1 MGCGQCSSGGCGSV
15 KTLATDE
22 KTNHKTAGCSS
33 GGCSTGCT
41 KLNTFDWLS
50 DMALPSSM
58 RYDVVEIKFK
68 GGRKGYFRNTKKLDL
83 YTGDFVACQMPTG
96 FHVGTVSLQ
105 GELVRLQLI
114 KKGVPDNNEITKIL
128 RKATEQDLEKHEQAI
143 NRDMP
148 TLFRVRQLISD
159 FKLKMKLSDVEF
171 QSDNSK
177 ATFYYSAED
186 RVDFRE
192 LIKGLASEFRIRV
205 DMRQISMRQ
214 EAARIGG
221 IGSCGRELCCS
232 TWLTDFKSI
241 STSAARYQNLSLNP
255 AKLSGQ
261 CGRLK
266 CCLNY
271 ELETYVDALQDIPK
285 VTKALFT
292 EKGEAYLQKTDIF
305 RRLMWFGY
313 KNDSNWYPIPT
324 TRVVEIMEMNK
335 AGKKPVSLEDLNLLI
350 DVVRDKEPINNEL
363 DRLDKKLAAKT
374 PGNKKRPNR
383 KGKPQS
389 KGNAR
394 PNSNR
399 PPQAKG
405 NQEEA
410 SSDRKPNNRPPRAK
424 GNQGEVSADRKPS
437 SRPQQA
443 KTNQGEPSSDRK
455 PNPNRRQRP
464 PQAKTGQP
472 ADKKPRP
479 IKGKTNPGAPSSE
492 GTATASNDQAS
503 PARKSNNRRNNRKRP
518 NKNNN
523 SSPNNEKS

>member
-15 KTLATDE
+15 KTLATNE

-58 RYDVVEIKFK
+58 RYDVVEVKFK

-83 YTGDFVACQMPTG
+83 YTGDFVACQMSTG
-96 FHVGTVSLQ
+96 FHIGTVSLQ

-114 KKGVPDNNEITKIL
+114 KKGISDNNELTKIL
-128 RKATEQDLEKHEQAI
+128 RKATDQDLEKHQQAI

-148 TLFRVRQLISD
+148 TLYRVRELVSE

-214 EAARIGG
+214 EASRIGG

-285 VTKALFT
+285 VTKPLFT

-313 KNDSNWYPIPT
+313 KNDSNWYPIAT

-335 AGKKPVSLEDLNLLI
+335 AGKKPVSLEDLKLLV
-350 DVVRDKEPINNEL
+350 DVVSNKEPINNEL
-363 DRLDKKLAAKT
+363 DRLDKKLAGKT

-383 KGKPQS
+383 KGKPQN
-389 KGNAR
+389 KGNNRSNTNKPAQAKGKPGAPIERKANSNKSAPAR
-394 PNSNR
+394 AKHGAPADRKPKGNR
-399 PPQAKG
+399 PPQARNK
-405 NQEEA
+405 Q
-410 SSDRKPNNRPPRAK
+410 
-424 GNQGEVSADRKPS
+424 
-437 SRPQQA
+437 
-443 KTNQGEPSSDRK
+443 
-455 PNPNRRQRP
+455 
-464 PQAKTGQP
+464 
-472 ADKKPRP
+472 
-479 IKGKTNPGAPSSE
+479 GAPSTGDIKPNAE
-492 GTATASNDQAS
+492 KAPNAQA
-503 PARKSNNRRNNRKRP
+503 KSGPPKKNNNRRNNRKRP
-518 NKNNN
+518 NRNNN
-523 SSPNNEKS
+523 SNPSNEKS

>member
-15 KTLATDE
+15 KSLATNE

-58 RYDVVEIKFK
+58 RYDVVEVKFK

-83 YTGDFVACQMPTG
+83 YTGDFVVCQMSTG
-96 FHVGTVSLQ
+96 YHIGTVSLQ

-114 KKGVPDNNEITKIL
+114 KKGISDNNEITKIL
-128 RKATEQDLEKHEQAI
+128 RKATEQDLEKHQQAI

-148 TLFRVRQLISD
+148 TLYRVRELVTD

-192 LIKGLASEFRIRV
+192 LIKSLASEFRIRV

-214 EAARIGG
+214 EASRIGG

-285 VTKALFT
+285 VTKPLFT

-313 KNDSNWYPIPT
+313 KNDSNWYSIPT

-335 AGKKPVSLEDLNLLI
+335 TGKKPVSLEDLNLLV
-350 DVVRDKEPINNEL
+350 DVVSNKEPINNEL

-383 KGKPQS
+383 KGKSSNKGANRTKSVQGKASQGNPAAKKANSNKTHQAKPKQGAPGERKP
-389 KGNAR
+389 KGNKPTQARNKQAGAANNNAQPNASNGSGTPRKNKNRRKNRNR
-394 PNSNR
+394 PNR
-399 PPQAKG
+399 
-405 NQEEA
+405 
-410 SSDRKPNNRPPRAK
+410 
-424 GNQGEVSADRKPS
+424 
-437 SRPQQA
+437 
-443 KTNQGEPSSDRK
+443 
-455 PNPNRRQRP
+455 
-464 PQAKTGQP
+464 
-472 ADKKPRP
+472 
-479 IKGKTNPGAPSSE
+479 
-492 GTATASNDQAS
+492 
-503 PARKSNNRRNNRKRP
+503 
-518 NKNNN
+518 NNN
-523 SSPNNEKS
+523 SNPSNEKS